1 MSGPLQLQFV
11 CSATAASGL
20 PPTSSEVATIGRSNV
35 GKSSLI
41 NAVSNRKDLAHVSK
55 SPGRTQLLNLFAA
68 GGGGTLVDL
77 PGYGFAAVSKR
88 TRSTWPQMI
97 TGYLTTRVNLTMV
110 LLLVDGEIGPTN
122 LDLGALDWLRANRL
136 PFTVVATKHDKV
148 KSSLRPR
155 RRAEVAA
162 GCDLAP
168 GDVYW
173 VSATKGTGIEG
184 LRGRI
189 RTWLD
194 TPDRA
199 GSPTRG

>member
-1 MSGPLQLQFV
+1 MSPPLQLQFV
-11 CSATAASGL
+11 CSAPTASAL
-20 PPTSSEVATIGRSNV
+20 PPTCSEVATIGRSNV

-41 NAVSNRKDLAHVSK
+41 NAVCNRKDLAHVSK

-88 TRSTWPQMI
+88 TRSTWPEMI

-110 LLLVDGEIGPTN
+110 LLLVDGEIGPTS

-136 PFTVVATKHDKV
+136 PFSVVATKHDKV
-148 KSSLRPR
+148 KASR
-155 RRAEVAA
+155 RQRRKAEVAA
-162 GCDLAP
+162 GCDLSPA
-168 GDVYW
+168 DVHW

-189 RTWLD
+189 RGWLD
-194 TPDRA
+194 TPQRA
-199 GSPTRG
+199 ASPEPG